1 MPIMDQSKAWLI
13 EIAIGINTRLVEVYR
28 VDSNRLQIQTSID
41 SMFATNRGS
50 FLFNKLFV

>member
-1 MPIMDQSKAWLI
+1 MSIMDQSKAWLI